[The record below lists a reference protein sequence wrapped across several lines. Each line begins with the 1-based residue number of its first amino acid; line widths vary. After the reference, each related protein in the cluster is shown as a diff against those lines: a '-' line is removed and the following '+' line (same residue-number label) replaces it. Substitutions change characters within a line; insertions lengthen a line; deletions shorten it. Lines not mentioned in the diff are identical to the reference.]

1 MGKAAAFFD
10 VDGTL
15 LPGIHSERVFFQH
28 LLIRGALSPR
38 DLLSPMGLFL
48 TRVMGGWRRVV
59 RADRHYLR
67 GKKQGGIQALARECF
82 ERRLSPRIPRRALER
97 MEAHRERGE
106 PVILI
111 SASLELLLEHF
122 GRHLGAQAS
131 RGTPLEVVQGELTGR
146 LNGVSPWGEEK
157 VAVARQLAEAHEIDL
172 GSSFAYA
179 NDLSDAYLL
188 SSVGHPVAVNPSRRL
203 RNLAREL
210 GWEIVRF

>member
-28 LLIRGALSPR
+28 LLIRGVLSPK

-59 RADRHYLR
+59 VAERRYLR
-67 GKKQGGIQALARECF
+67 GKKQGCIQALARECF

-97 MEAHRERGE
+97 TEAHRGRGE

-111 SASLELLLEHF
+111 SASLDLLLEHF
-122 GRHLGAQAS
+122 GRYLGAQAS

-157 VAVARQLAEAHEIDL
+157 VAVARQLAGVHEIDL
-172 GSSFAYA
+172 RSSFAYA

-188 SSVGHPVAVNPSRRL
+188 SSVGHPVAVNPSRLL
-203 RNLAREL
+203 RKLARER